1 MGLPF
6 KPVALSAVQR
16 RKAEKAGV
24 SIASMA
30 EADKYYGGPL
40 LNSLALEYLLCSNV
54 FLLSRLYHLFGEEK
68 NGKSTLAIDWLKRF
82 FLDQGGDA
90 LLVETENK
98 LNVPLFRRMLQDKYD
113 LLQQARTTVL
123 EAAQTAMTVF
133 AKSVRDNTKKKNLVL
148 GCIDVDSV
156 RVLAEST
163 VAQTEAT
170 GSAARNYAIE
180 AGLWRTYL
188 GSFMDMIQDMPI
200 ALIMVNHAREEAVE
214 GTAIKKMGCGG
225 GKAIKYYESYRIL
238 VKTDHREEKVKSS
251 RSTLQ
256 LRTTTNTNGPPNRR
270 IFPDIVYR
278 GDADNPGMV
287 YLDWNAADA
296 ELLCSDRLPKSEL
309 LKNDVCATKAAS
321 EKGLFNDEVL
331 GLKRVPIQEI
341 TAAIYSDPDRLAR
354 FREINQIAVYKTL
367 EELYEAGW
375 FFNSAKVNKTDE
387 DDEDAD

>member
-1 MGLPF
+1 
-6 KPVALSAVQR
+6 
-16 RKAEKAGV
+16 
-24 SIASMA
+24 
-30 EADKYYGGPL
+30 
-40 LNSLALEYLLCSNV
+40 
-54 FLLSRLYHLFGEEK
+54 
-68 NGKSTLAIDWLKRF
+68 
-82 FLDQGGDA
+82 
-90 LLVETENK
+90 
-98 LNVPLFRRMLQDKYD
+98 
-113 LLQQARTTVL
+113 
-123 EAAQTAMTVF
+123 
-133 AKSVRDNTKKKNLVL
+133 
-148 GCIDVDSV
+148 
-156 RVLAEST
+156 
-163 VAQTEAT
+163 
-170 GSAARNYAIE
+170 
-180 AGLWRTYL
+180 
-188 GSFMDMIQDMPI
+188 MIQDMPI

-238 VKTDHREEKVKSS
+238 VKTIHRDEKVKSS

-256 LRTTTNTNGPPNRR
+256 LRTTSNTNGPPDRR

-278 GDADNPGMV
+278 GDTDNPGMV
-287 YLDWNAADA
+287 FLDWSAADA

-341 TAAIYSDPDRLAR
+341 TAAIYSDPERLAR

-387 DDEDAD
+387 EDEDAD

>member
-1 MGLPF
+1 MGGLPF
-6 KPVALSAVQR
+6 KPVALNAVQR

-30 EADKYYGGPL
+30 EADRYYGGPS
-40 LNSLALEYLLCSNV
+40 LNSLAMEYLLCSNV

-98 LNVPLFRRMLQDKYD
+98 LNVPLFKRMLQDQYPH
-113 LLQQARTTVL
+113 LQQARTTTL
-123 EAAQTAMTVF
+123 EPAQTAMTVF
-133 AKSVRDNTKKKNLVL
+133 AKSIKENTKKKNLVL

-156 RVLAEST
+156 RVLSEST
-163 VAQTEAT
+163 AEQTEAT

-188 GSFMDMIQDMPI
+188 GSFMDMCQDMPL

-214 GTAIKKMGCGG
+214 GTSIKKMGCGG

-238 VKTDHREEKVKSS
+238 VKTIKREEKVKSS
-251 RSTLQ
+251 RSILQ
-256 LRTTTNTNGPPNRR
+256 LRTVSNTNGPSDRR
-270 IFPDIVYR
+270 IFPEIVYR
-278 GDADNPGMV
+278 GDSEIPDMV
-287 YLDWNAADA
+287 YIDWDAADA
-296 ELLCSDRLPKSEL
+296 ELLTSDRILKTEL
-309 LKNDVCATKAAS
+309 AKQEVCATKAAS

-341 TAAIYSDPDRLAR
+341 TAAIYSDPGRLER
-354 FREINQIAVYKTL
+354 FRTINQIATYKTL
-367 EELYEAGW
+367 EQLYEAGW
-375 FFNSAKVNKTDE
+375 FFDAAKLSKADE
-387 DDEDAD
+387 EEDAD